1 MANVLNT
8 DAVLFQEF
16 RDRRSKSGDKTLTL
30 FAAPRRSRY
39 RCFARR
45 AKWGD
50 PQPVLTVLRE
60 FDG

>member
-16 RDRRSKSGDKTLTL
+16 PRSAFEVRDKTLTL
-30 FAAPRRSRY
+30 FAGPRRSRY

-50 PQPVLTVLRE
+50 PQPVLSALRE